1 MHLHGQSHARNTDLK
16 TTGHT
21 INWAR
26 FYDIFV
32 NFLLMGQQR
41 KFRES
46 MLTLARIQ
54 PGEKVLDVGCGTGTL
69 AIIAK
74 QRSHASVQIHGQDA
88 APEMIE
94 RARQKAHRT
103 HVAVDFQPGLAEAIS
118 FPDNT
123 FDLVMNSLMVHHLPG
138 DLKSKAFAEMYR
150 VLKPGGRLLIVDFE
164 PPKGGLLKTVL
175 TILLGQMT
183 GIDNTQI
190 PPLVSA
196 AGFQDVKLGP
206 SGSRL
211 ASYIAGI
218 KPVAVSINE

>member
-1 MHLHGQSHARNTDLK
+1 MHLHGHGRGHSHAPNTDLK
-16 TTGHT
+16 TTGAT
-21 INWAR
+21 ISWAR

-32 NFLLMGQQR
+32 NFLLLGQQR
-41 KFRES
+41 RFRES
-46 MLTLARIQ
+46 MLTLAHIQ

-69 AIIAK
+69 AIMAK

-94 RARQKAHRT
+94 RARQKARRSG
-103 HVAVDFQPGLAEAIS
+103 VDVDFKPGLAEAIS

-150 VLKPGGRLLIVDFE
+150 VLKPGGRLLIIDFE

-175 TILLGQMT
+175 TILLGDMT
-183 GIDNTQI
+183 SIDNTHI

-196 AGFQDVKLGP
+196 AGFQNVKLGP

-211 ASYIAGI
+211 ASAITAI
-218 KPVAVSINE
+218 KPVA